1 LIRSL
6 HERNAV
12 VAEARVMTDKPVT
25 NEDKRR
31 ARIERLERELAA
43 HLKDE
48 QVMKRART
56 IIRELVELETVEAK
70 KRA

>member
-1 LIRSL
+1 
-6 HERNAV
+6 
-12 VAEARVMTDKPVT
+12 MTDKPVT

-48 QVMKRART
+48 QVMKRARA